1 MPREANAVDF
11 WRGFAL
17 ISIFINHVPGIY
29 WEHFTHRN
37 FSISDSAELFVFL
50 AGWSLGLLVAGG
62 GTRGAVPLGFRLG
75 GRSIQI
81 YAAHI
86 LISSLALALLAGAA
100 YLTETSLLLEWHNAA
115 AYFQDPAH
123 TQIGIVLLT
132 HQLGYFDILPLY
144 VVLMLIAPAFVIIDR
159 FAPLLLVPLS
169 LALYLTALSVPFT
182 APTWPV
188 DGQWFFNPFTWQAIF
203 VLGFAL
209 SRDEA
214 LGHFVRR
221 NIKRIR
227 QVAVPIV
234 LAGIL
239 IIWFDLFP
247 DPTKVPEPKLF
258 FVNGKSYLTPM
269 RLIQFL
275 ALAAVFSAAYPT
287 IARFVPWLTGP
298 FSQLG
303 RNSLNVFCVGSL
315 LSLSGQI
322 IRFLYSGSIAID
334 TIVVVVG
341 VGLLW
346 LTAWMSEWRRW
357 LAPEKQHAS

>member
-17 ISIFINHVPGIY
+17 VSIFINHVPGIY
-29 WEHFTHRN
+29 FERFTHRN

-50 AGWSLGLLVAGG
+50 AGWSLGLLVGG
-62 GTRGAVPLGFRLG
+62 DRGRNSGAASLAFRLG
-75 GRSIQI
+75 GRSVQI

-86 LISSLALALLAGAA
+86 LISGLALALLAGTA
-100 YLTETSLLLEWHNAA
+100 YLIENPLILEWHNAA

-123 TQIGIVLLT
+123 TQIGIALLM

-159 FAPLLLVPLS
+159 FAPPLLVPLS
-169 LALYLTALSVPFT
+169 LFLYFAALTVPFT

-188 DGQWFFNPFTWQAIF
+188 DGQWFFNPYTWQAIF
-203 VLGFAL
+203 VLGFVL
-209 SRDEA
+209 SRDEG
-214 LGHFVRR
+214 LGSLVRR
-221 NIKRIR
+221 NIARIR
-227 QVAVPIV
+227 NVAAPIV
-234 LAGIL
+234 LAGVIVAVFNWL
-239 IIWFDLFP
+239 P
-247 DPTKVPEPKLF
+247 DPTKVPEPKLLF
-258 FVNGKSYLTPM
+258 INGKSFLTPM

-275 ALAAVFSAAYPT
+275 ALAAVFSAAYPA
-287 IARFVPWLTGP
+287 IARLAPAVTEPL
-298 FSQLG
+298 SQLG

-322 IRFLYSGSIAID
+322 VRFLYSGSVLVD

-346 LTAWMSEWRRW
+346 LTAWMSEWRKR
-357 LAPEKQHAS
+357 LRPGN

>member
-17 ISIFINHVPGIY
+17 VSIFINHVPGIY
-29 WEHFTHRN
+29 FERFTHRN

-50 AGWSLGLLVAGG
+50 AGWSLGLLVGG
-62 GTRGAVPLGFRLG
+62 KGGRGSSAASLAFRLG
-75 GRSIQI
+75 GRSVQI

-86 LISSLALALLAGAA
+86 LISGVALALLAGTA
-100 YLTETSLLLEWHNAA
+100 YLIDNPLILEWHNAA

-159 FAPLLLVPLS
+159 FAPPLLIPLS
-169 LALYLTALSVPFT
+169 LSLYFAALAVPFT

-209 SRDEA
+209 SRDEG
-214 LGHFVRR
+214 LGSLVRR
-221 NIKRIR
+221 NIDRIR
-227 QVAVPIV
+227 MAAAPIV
-234 LAGIL
+234 LACVIVVVL
-239 IIWFDLFP
+239 NWLP
-247 DPTKVPEPKLF
+247 DPTKVPEPKLLF
-258 FVNGKSYLTPM
+258 INGKSFLTPV

-275 ALAAVFSAAYPT
+275 ALAAVFSAAYPV
-287 IARFVPWLTGP
+287 IARFAPAVTEPL
-298 FSQLG
+298 SQLG

-322 IRFLYSGSIAID
+322 VRFLYGGALVVD

-346 LTAWMSEWRRW
+346 LTAWMSEWRNR
-357 LAPEKQHAS
+357 LRPGN

>member
-17 ISIFINHVPGIY
+17 VSIFINHVPGIY

-50 AGWSLGLLVAGG
+50 AGWSLGLLVSGSGKRQGG
-62 GTRGAVPLGFRLG
+62 AMPLAFRLG
-75 GRSIQI
+75 GRSVQI

-86 LISSLALALLAGAA
+86 LISSLALAMLAGVA
-100 YLTETSLLLEWHNAA
+100 YLTETPLILEWHNAA
-115 AYFQDPAH
+115 AFFQDSAH

-159 FAPLLLVPLS
+159 FAPALLVPLS
-169 LALYLTALSVPFT
+169 LFLYVVALATPFT

-188 DGQWFFNPFTWQAIF
+188 EGRWFFNPFTWQAIF
-203 VLGFAL
+203 VLGFVF
-209 SRDEA
+209 SRDEGP
-214 LGHFVRR
+214 GHFVRR
-221 NIKRIR
+221 NIRRIR
-227 QVAVPIV
+227 QAAVPIV
-234 LAGIL
+234 LAGLL
-239 IIWFDLFP
+239 IIAFDLFP

-275 ALAAVFSAAYPT
+275 AVAALFSAAYPL
-287 IARFVPWLTGP
+287 IARFTPWLTGP
-298 FSQLG
+298 LSKLG

-322 IRFLYSGSIAID
+322 IRFLYSGSFVVD

-341 VGLLW
+341 VAVLW
-346 LTAWMSEWRRW
+346 LTAWLSEWRQR
-357 LAPEKQHAS
+357 LAP